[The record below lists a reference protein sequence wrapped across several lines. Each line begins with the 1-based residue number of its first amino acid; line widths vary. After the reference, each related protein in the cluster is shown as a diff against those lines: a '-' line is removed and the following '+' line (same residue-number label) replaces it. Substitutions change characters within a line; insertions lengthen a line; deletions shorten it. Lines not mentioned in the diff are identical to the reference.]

1 MNALGY
7 AFLWF
12 SIVCAILAW
21 LTGEW
26 EIKRTNEA
34 LQDLS
39 DENGTAG
46 AGGANFIGH
55 FESEFNNSGERDHA

>member
-21 LTGEW
+21 ITGEW
-26 EIKRTNEA
+26 EIKRTNNA
-34 LQDLS
+34 LNDRP

-46 AGGANFIGH
+46 AGGADMINHYDAASNGK
-55 FESEFNNSGERDHA
+55 GERDHA